1 MKRFTAIILMA
12 SITMGLWASTDGN
25 TERYQ
30 YSVKELAYE
39 IDTTIQIEPSDEII
53 TIFEDNDVDGIY
65 LKSDADRRM
74 ITLDVIEDI
83 KEVLDDDTD
92 DVTDLIHS
100 QLKTVLQRGKV
111 ENSYMILGNYMFSAS
126 LDYLQ

>member
-1 MKRFTAIILMA
+1 MKRFTTIILMA
-12 SITMGLWASTDGN
+12 SITMGLWASTNEG
-25 TERYQ
+25 TERFQ

-39 IDTTIQIEPSDEII
+39 INSTVQLEPSNEII

-74 ITLDVIEDI
+74 VTLGIIEDI
-83 KEVLDDDTD
+83 EEVLEDDTD
-92 DVTDLIHS
+92 DITDLIRS
-100 QLKTVLQRGKV
+100 QLRDVLQRGEV

>member
-83 KEVLDDDTD
+83 KDVLDDDTD

>member
-83 KEVLDDDTD
+83 KDILDDDTD